1 MKRLISSGM
10 LMAGMSIVTS
20 SPLLAEET
28 AHPEKPSAE
37 AVKYFEKHVRPLL
50 VSKCYNCHSA
60 DNKAAGG
67 LRVDDRNGLLQGGGR
82 GPSVVP
88 GDIEKSVLLKA
99 ISHTDEKLKMPPEF
113 KLEDS
118 EIAILTKWVKD
129 GAAWPS
135 LEIPENLLK
144 DDAEYDKLRQSHWAW
159 QPLKPVPVPE
169 VRDTAWVRS
178 DVDRFVLARL
188 EAENLAPVADAERAS
203 LLRRITYDLTG
214 LPPTPEEQ
222 GAFLNDTS
230 PQAYEQVV
238 ERLLQSTAFGERW
251 GRHWLDIA
259 RFGESTG
266 SARNLPYPNAWRY
279 RDYVIDALN
288 KDKPYDQFVR
298 EQIAGDLL
306 PYETEEQRREQNIA
320 TGFLAIGVKDVNQ
333 RFKVRFTMDNIDEQ
347 IDTFSQAFLGLTV
360 SCARCHDHKFDPI
373 STKEYYGI
381 AGIFHSTDLCAG
393 VRNKMGGG
401 GLDYYDPA
409 MLLVLSQESQP
420 GPEHEAKVA
429 AAKKAS
435 DDAKA
440 EFEKLRDSDEGSQLA
455 PNGRPKRQMARRKWN
470 RLQREYT
477 ALTDPA
483 ATGDVALG
491 LRDAKQI
498 GDTEVRI
505 RGEAEQLGPVV
516 PRGFLKVV
524 NYPGQPEIPA
534 DKSGR
539 LELAQWIT
547 SPQNPLT
554 SRVIVNRIWQ
564 HLFGNGLVKSVDN
577 FGITGDTP
585 THPELLDYLATKF
598 VQDGWSV
605 KRLVRS
611 LAMTRAYQLGS
622 TATEEHLTH
631 DPANRLVWRHSP
643 RRLDAEELRDSFL
656 VASNALDRQPP
667 KGSAAQALRVI
678 ELRNNG
684 PESQQ
689 LTEIANNSKSRSIY
703 LPLLRTLVPGSLEVF
718 DFADQGLVS
727 GQRETTTVPTQ
738 SLYLLNDTLVRKNA
752 LLFAESLLIRSEIDD
767 RARVE
772 QAYSVT
778 LGRTP
783 TTPEVDRAL
792 AFVKDY
798 EALAAELLKP
808 EFTAI
813 AQREQEAREK
823 EAAAAT
829 ATQAVAANDQAT
841 QSEATSPEGNAPV
854 AVENPVAVK
863 SPADLALAEAQQRA
877 ASAVNPDDVEQTD
890 AVVKEEV
897 IQAHDARTA
906 AWSSFIQALFASG
919 EFRYLQ

>member
-20 SPLLAEET
+20 SPLQAEEP
-28 AHPEKPSAE
+28 AHPDKPSAE
-37 AVKYFEKHVRPLL
+37 AIEYFEKHVRPLL
-50 VSKCYNCHSA
+50 VGKCYNCHSA

-82 GPSVVP
+82 GPAVVP
-88 GDIEKSVLLKA
+88 GAIEKSVLLKA

-113 KLEDS
+113 KLEDG
-118 EIAILTKWVKD
+118 EIAILTKWVQD

-135 LEIPENLLK
+135 LEIPANLLK

-159 QPLKPVPVPE
+159 QPLKSVTVPE
-169 VRDTAWVRS
+169 VRDTAWARS
-178 DVDRFVLARL
+178 DVDRFVLAKL
-188 EAENLAPVADAERAS
+188 ESESLAPVADADRSS

-222 GAFLNDTS
+222 RAFLNDTS
-230 PQAYEQVV
+230 PQAYELVV
-238 ERLLQSTAFGERW
+238 DRLLQSTAFGERW

-306 PYETEEQRREQNIA
+306 PYESEEQHREQNIA

-401 GLDYYDPA
+401 GLDYYDPS
-409 MLLVLSQESQP
+409 MLLILSKTSQP

-429 AAKKAS
+429 AAKKAA

-440 EFEKLRDSDEGSQLA
+440 EFEALRDSEEGSKPA
-455 PNGRPKRQMARRKWN
+455 PNGRPKRQVARRKWN
-470 RLQREYT
+470 RLQGEYT

-491 LRDAKQI
+491 LREAKQI

-505 RGEAEQLGPVV
+505 RGEAEKLGPVV
-516 PRGFLKVV
+516 PRGFLKAVT
-524 NYPGQPEIPA
+524 YPGQPVIPA

-554 SRVIVNRIWQ
+554 SRVIVNRVWQ

-577 FGITGDTP
+577 FGVTGDTP
-585 THPELLDYLATKF
+585 SHPELLDFLATKF

-605 KRLVRS
+605 KHLVRS
-611 LAMTRAYQLGS
+611 LALTRAYQLGS
-622 TATEEHLTH
+622 AATEEHLTR

-643 RRLDAEELRDSFL
+643 RRLDAEELRDSIL
-656 VASNALDRQPP
+656 MASNTLDRQPP

-689 LTEIANNSKSRSIY
+689 LTEIANHSKARSVY

-738 SLYLLNDTLVRKNA
+738 SLYLLNDTLVRKNS
-752 LLFAESLLIRSEIDD
+752 LSFAESLLTRSEIDD
-767 RARVE
+767 RVRVE

-778 LGRTP
+778 VGRTP
-783 TTPEVDRAL
+783 TTQEVDRAL

-798 EALAAELLKP
+798 EALAAELLQS
-808 EFTAI
+808 EFNSI
-813 AQREQEAREK
+813 AQREQEARDK
-823 EAAAAT
+823 EAAAA
-829 ATQAVAANDQAT
+829 AQAVAAVDQPSQPGSTTPEANAAVPAT
-841 QSEATSPEGNAPV
+841 EPV
-854 AVENPVAVK
+854 TGT
-863 SPADLALAEAQQRA
+863 SPADQALADAQQRA
-877 ASAVNPDDVEQTD
+877 ANAVNPDDVEQTD

-897 IQAHDARTA
+897 VQAHDARTA

-919 EFRYLQ
+919 EFRYLP